1 MLAASKDLDFDPAK
15 RFNRAKALLEAR
27 KAKGDPTWAKND
39 DKVVQRL
46 YKMLKDMR
54 DNVEVKDHEAK
65 RAHLMWLENSRSS
78 PKYIIEAMALT
89 DSTDTEI
96 AECCGMPSGLCGFY
110 IAAFF
115 DVRVNGGR
123 ERYIARLNG
132 ELTTY
137 SHDQF
142 HDVGY
147 KRVAI
152 MGGSELFRRMILRQA
167 PLTDADLDKLD
178 QEELHVKAMH
188 SWSMT
193 WEGLNPKVTRHEP
206 KRALVDQ
213 MNPRTH
219 MRERA
224 SVKAATGQSS
234 GDQLTSLLDALA
246 EVARPRIGKKA

>member
-1 MLAASKDLDFDPAK
+1 MTIPSKDLDFDPAK

-46 YKMLKDMR
+46 YKLLKDMR

-65 RAHLMWLENSRSS
+65 RAHLMWLENARSS
-78 PKYIIEAMALT
+78 PKYVIEALALAQCN
-89 DSTDTEI
+89 DLEI
-96 AECCGMPSGLCGFY
+96 AENCGMPSGLCGFY
-110 IAAFF
+110 VAAFF

-123 ERYIARLNG
+123 ERYIARLGG

-142 HDVGY
+142 HDAGY
-147 KRVAI
+147 KRIAI
-152 MGGSELFRRMILRQA
+152 LGG
-167 PLTDADLDKLD
+167 ADLFKRMVLRRAPMTEADFELLD
-178 QEELHVKAMH
+178 QEELHMKTMY

-193 WEGLNPKVTRHEP
+193 WEGMNPKVTRHEP
-206 KRALVDQ
+206 KRALVEQ
-213 MNPRTH
+213 MNPRAH
-219 MRERA
+219 LKEKAVM
-224 SVKAATGQSS
+224 KAATGQGG

-246 EVARPRIGKKA
+246 EVARPRIGKKD